1 MRKLPIII
9 LALAAPLLAQA
20 QDAAPAAP
28 AQPGDETRAWLQLQ
42 ASGAASVPEA
52 APMSGE
58 VADRVYQRYLKS
70 FDHPIP
76 AQFQRESF
84 ASGGSSQ

>member
-9 LALAAPLLAQA
+9 LALAASLAHA
-20 QDAAPAAP
+20 EDAAQTAAP
-28 AQPGDETRAWLQLQ
+28 RPGDETRAWLQLQ
-42 ASGAASVPEA
+42 ASGSASVAAP

-58 VADRVYQRYLKS
+58 VADKVYARYLKS

-76 AQFQRESF
+76 AQFPRESF
-84 ASGGSSQ
+84 GSGSN